1 MFRNVCGYFSVYV
14 CVCVCLFACMCVR
27 VKAEDLLAL
36 NETLVNVKIG
46 NPTLVAQVPQIHH
59 CHHIMHVCIYICV

>member
-1 MFRNVCGYFSVYV
+1 
-14 CVCVCLFACMCVR
+14 MCVR

-46 NPTLVAQVPQIHH
+46 NPTLVTQVPQIHH
-59 CHHIMHVCIYICV
+59 CHHIMHVCIYIVCVWVCVCVGEFVCVSLCVCTGM